1 MDSVG
6 RIAVGIVV
14 AIAIVMLLLFAR
26 GVPDHGD
33 PTAPSASVARTVAG

>member
-14 AIAIVMLLLFAR
+14 AIAIVMLLLYAR
-26 GVPDHGD
+26 GVPDHG
-33 PTAPSASVARTVAG
+33 PVTPAVIVEQLR

>member
-6 RIAVGIVV
+6 RIAVGVVV

-26 GVPDHGD
+26 GVPDHG
-33 PTAPSASVARTVAG
+33 PTTPAVVVEALA

>member
-14 AIAIVMLLLFAR
+14 AIAIVMLLLFVR
-26 GVPDHGD
+26 GVPDHG
-33 PTAPSASVARTVAG
+33 PITPAVVSEVVA